1 MDDVSASFQ
10 DSPFIGCENL
20 ENASIIGFSELN
32 FGTLIQGLSKLSS
45 LVIDDECRYIV
56 NDECFADNASLTEFS
71 FGRNITIDRF
81 SENAL
86 SAASLTSINL
96 AGIKYD
102 ELTSIDK
109 LEVQKSEDV
118 V

>member
-1 MDDVSASFQ
+1 M
-10 DSPFIGCENL
+10 
-20 ENASIIGFSELN
+20 
-32 FGTLIQGLSKLSS
+32 
-45 LVIDDECRYIV
+45 
-56 NDECFADNASLTEFS
+56 NDECFADNESLTEFS